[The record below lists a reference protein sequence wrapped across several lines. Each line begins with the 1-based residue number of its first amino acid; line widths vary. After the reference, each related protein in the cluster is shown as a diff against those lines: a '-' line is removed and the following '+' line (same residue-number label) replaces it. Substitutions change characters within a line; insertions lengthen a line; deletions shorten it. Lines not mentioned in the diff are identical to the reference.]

1 MPRIKCASH
10 VSNDLMDSAAEHRP
24 LFQRRIW
31 WVLLLLLI
39 AGAYFGSYYRH
50 GINFRDEGGTVTLL
64 GQRVANGEV
73 PFRDV
78 VLGYNVGW
86 FFPIAGLFK
95 IIGVNFVALRI
106 YFFVLST
113 LAAVLGFLTVERAAR
128 SGGLR
133 WWAIGLGMLAGVTL
147 ILTPGMTF
155 KNYNPLA
162 AVANSWCLLNFVLAM
177 DGRTARRRAFVGGL
191 VLGATW
197 LVRIDL
203 GTFFTVLWLGAI
215 FALLFERQWRGR
227 GTIAIASAGLLLLGV
242 LLPHAPVVAD
252 AMRRD
257 YIHELATSYLNEWMR
272 LGQNLTKV
280 LGKSKATAPASVP
293 AIAPA
298 PAKAAAGSNDAATP
312 APPVPAAPAANTDTL
327 PRPSWSSDWKT
338 NRLILL
344 MYLPVL
350 TLGALALWS
359 LVAWFRAVA
368 RGSGAQGPMAALV
381 LTGGALTMFPQ
392 YFFWRPDAPHLSEFG
407 PGYWTAVIGATA
419 LLGAWG
425 QSWKTP
431 SRWLLALL
439 TINLG
444 LWFWN
449 IFPDRWCGTSAAAQN
464 RKIPLDGKNGVH
476 VFEQAKTVTWVKQVQ
491 DIVEQKST
499 EKDYLVAYPYH
510 PAFNV
515 ITNRP
520 TCEPE
525 VYVDN
530 VKGAVWM
537 AKALDRLKEKKPKI
551 IIISG
556 WKINGTSASQFKN
569 WAKPVYDYVR
579 ASYESAGTFGDL
591 KDGVLSEEDAYE
603 VFVRRPEVPASQ
615 PQ

>member
-1 MPRIKCASH
+1 
-10 VSNDLMDSAAEHRP
+10 MDSAAEPRP

-31 WVLLLLLI
+31 WVVLLLLI
-39 AGAYFGSYYRH
+39 AGAYFGSYYRYSL
-50 GINFRDEGGTVTLL
+50 NLRDESGTVTLL

-95 IIGVNFVALRI
+95 IIGVNFIALRV
-106 YFFVLST
+106 YFFALST

-128 SGGLR
+128 HGGLR

-177 DGRTARRRAFVGGL
+177 DGRTARRRAFIGGL

-197 LVRIDL
+197 LVRIDI
-203 GTFFTVLWLGAI
+203 GTFFTVIWLGVI
-215 FALLFERQWRGR
+215 FSLLFERRWHGR
-227 GTIAIASAGLLLLGV
+227 GTIAIASAGLLLLGI

-257 YIHELATSYLNEWMR
+257 YIHELAASYPNEWVR
-272 LGQNLTKV
+272 LGQSLNKV
-280 LGKSKATAPASVP
+280 LGKSKS
-293 AIAPA
+293 APA
-298 PAKAAAGSNDAATP
+298 PSPAAAPAKPAAGSGETAAP
-312 APPVPAAPAANTDTL
+312 APAAPAAPATNTDTL
-327 PRPSWSSDWKT
+327 PRPKWSSDAKT
-338 NRLILL
+338 NRTILL
-344 MYLPVL
+344 MYLPIL
-350 TLGALALWS
+350 TLGVLACWS
-359 LVAWFRAVA
+359 IVAWFRAVG
-368 RGSGAQGPMAALV
+368 RGSGTQGPMAALV

-407 PGYWTAVIGATA
+407 PGYWTAAIGAMA

-431 SRWLLALL
+431 SRWLVVLL
-439 TINLG
+439 TVNLG
-444 LWFWN
+444 LWFYN
-449 IFPDRWCGTSAAAQN
+449 MLQDRWCGTIAAMQN
-464 RKIPLDGKNGVH
+464 RKTLLEGKNGVR
-476 VFEQAKTVTWVKQVQ
+476 VFEQAKTVAWMKQVQ
-491 DIVEQKST
+491 DIVAQKST

-520 TCEPE
+520 TCEPD

-556 WKINGTSASQFKN
+556 WKINGTSVSQFKN

-591 KDGVLSEEDAYE
+591 KDGVLNEEDAYE
-603 VFVRRPEVPASQ
+603 VFVRRPDVPASQ
-615 PQ
+615 SP